1 MEDLESKLGAVL
13 SNPQMMEQIMA
24 LAQSLGQS
32 SPQEQPVPQQPPR
45 ENPMPQMDMQLLQK
59 LSGLAGQSNIDANQ
73 RNLLSALGPY
83 LHRNRI
89 SKLEKAMRAAKM
101 AKLASTFLGR

>member
-1 MEDLESKLGAVL
+1 MDDLESKLGAVL
-13 SNPQMMEQIMA
+13 ENPQMMEKIMS

-32 SPQEQPVPQQPPR
+32 SAQESPPGDA
-45 ENPMPQMDMQLLQK
+45 MPQMDLQLLQK
-59 LSGLAGQSNIDANQ
+59 LSGIAGQSNIDANQ
-73 RNLLSALGPY
+73 KNLLCALGPY
-83 LHRNRI
+83 LNHRRI